1 MECKDIKDMTSLIF
15 PAVGWLLVW
24 LGWRNTQKVSK
35 QAFQRQQENNYRE
48 QLIKQLEQVKEI
60 ARNYYCQN
68 IKDYYRVMEQ
78 LDMANI
84 FANHHGYF
92 DTEKENCLN
101 EWIDF
106 KRSITD
112 KLIESKNLLYDRDSE
127 LVKRIDY
134 SYKVLYTAVLNIHKQ
149 RLEEI

>member
-1 MECKDIKDMTSLIF
+1 M
-15 PAVGWLLVW
+15 
-24 LGWRNTQKVSK
+24 
-35 QAFQRQQENNYRE
+35 
-48 QLIKQLEQVKEI
+48 KEI
-60 ARNYYCQN
+60 AHSYYCQN
-68 IKDYYRVMEQ
+68 IKDYHRVMEQ

-112 KLIESKNLLYDRDSE
+112 ALIESKNLLYERDSE

-134 SYKVLYTAVLNIHKQ
+134 NYKVLYIAVLNVHQQ
-149 RLEEI
+149 RLAGI